1 MNSLKVP
8 KDVMM
13 VTQRM
18 EMVAV
23 TNAKFKTNIGVLAV
37 LLNALN
43 MVTII
48 VEMDFLTQVNSAMTE
63 ISTMEMVAQRIV
75 KNNLATIVLQL
86 PQLPHRFASS
96 QPFAVTACQTRM
108 NNVMMETRKM
118 EMAVLIIV
126 NLSQNTLVLIL
137 PL

>member
-1 MNSLKVP
+1 MNTLKVP

-23 TNAKFKTNIGVLAV
+23 TNAKFRINIIVSAV
-37 LLNALN
+37 LLNASKK
-43 MVTII
+43 VKAI
-48 VEMDFLTQVNSAMTE
+48 VEMDFLAQVNSAMTE

-75 KNNLATIVLQL
+75 KNSLATIVLQL

-96 QPFAVTACQTRM
+96 QPFAVTAYQTRM
-108 NNVMMETRKM
+108 NNVMMEIK
-118 EMAVLIIV
+118 II
-126 NLSQNTLVLIL
+126 SMLVQMLVHYRCVVMVS
-137 PL
+137 